1 MLTPV
6 AVGADPTNG
15 ATGPTDALCTAVPV
29 AGVPVADTGV
39 TSNIMSVP
47 SSAAIRSY
55 VTAVAPVIGLPSLS
69 HL

>member
-6 AVGADPTNG
+6 AVGADP
-15 ATGPTDALCTAVPV
+15 ARALIGPTDALCTAVPV
-29 AGVPVADTGV
+29 VGVPVAETGV
-39 TSNIMSVP
+39 TSNIMFVP
-47 SSAAIRSY
+47 SSTAIRSY